1 MEEIIPVTADNLEQC
16 ITLYSKVFNSEP
28 WNENWTY
35 EAAKNRL
42 SDLLYTPKSLIFALF
57 SHQQLVGFIGGNCKE
72 NDKGTTFYLAEL
84 CIDNQIQGKG
94 YGSKLLSHLEKEL
107 KEKKVQSINKK
118 RHPLTGM
125 ACFSNWN
132 LLAVTLPFALPC
144 LYYRLLLAW

>member
-16 ITLYSKVFNSEP
+16 ITLYSRVFNSEP

-35 EAAKNRL
+35 EAAKSRL

-84 CIDNQIQGKG
+84 CIDNQTQGKG

-107 KEKKVQSINKK
+107 KEKNVQSIYLLTMTGGQAEAFYNKNNYIINEDRIVMRK
-118 RHPLTGM
+118 HL
-125 ACFSNWN
+125 
-132 LLAVTLPFALPC
+132 
-144 LYYRLLLAW
+144 